1 MKEFSNIISVYPI
14 TELATSNPKPWEGDI
29 IGTHSFQADDFVL
42 DPTNTSTAAGFLF
55 DCNKEIPIETPS
67 ASEISCFS
75 YPVKSIVVLRDT
87 SGMKY
92 TIGTPRIPATIF
104 IQKGLQKSRL
114 FLVAKMLESPF

>member
-14 TELATSNPKPWEGDI
+14 ADLATENPKPWDSDV

-42 DPTNTSTAAGFLF
+42 DPTSTITEVGIIF
-55 DCNKEIPIETPS
+55 DINKDFPITTPS
-67 ASEISCFS
+67 AAEITCFS

-87 SGMKY
+87 SGIKY
-92 TIGTPRIPATIF
+92 TIGSPRVPATVY

-114 FLVAKMLESPF
+114 LLVAKLLESPF